1 MYRRGSV
8 SLDPGSAPLPRS
20 QRGQGKRKTNV
31 QGFLRSE
38 ESWDEIAITPPP
50 HHSPRTPTQAA
61 WGAGHSRRRVLVA
74 LQHQRQLVGENLH
87 QLG

>member
-8 SLDPGSAPLPRS
+8 SLDPGSAPFSPL

-38 ESWDEIAITPPP
+38 ELGMRGHHPTTP
-50 HHSPRTPTQAA
+50 SLTQDPYPSCL
-61 WGAGHSRRRVLVA
+61 GVGHSGRCVLVA